1 MEQVFVQTLDEVLVG
16 DAPESAP
23 ASSGTKRSG
32 PDDVAFPTKATH
44 QQTRAYNVAL
54 VLRALYEH
62 SPISRAEVARMSGLT
77 RTTVGDVVGELIGDG
92 LAREVGRGPS
102 TGGKAPILLEL
113 VEDARYVVGLDLGEF
128 VFRGA
133 LVDLRGNVR
142 ETAERKVEGLDGDQA
157 LGVVHALVDELVGR
171 LPGGRSDALLGIG
184 VGTPGIVDAATGTI
198 RWAVNLDWQDLPLG
212 EILRER
218 YDVPVQVA
226 NDSRA
231 AALAIQLFDRPRTE
245 GRTDPD
251 AAPGA
256 TGAHRAT
263 AAPATGTAPAAR
275 PNLVA
280 ITVGRGIGAGVVL
293 AGELFHGDGFGAG
306 EIGHTTVEV
315 DGAECRCGRFG
326 CLETVASSRAIL
338 RRATELATDRP
349 ESELGRRLR
358 ETGELR
364 LDDLAA
370 VLVSGASDAAGA
382 SDAEDVRRIV
392 VSAGRYL
399 GGVIAGVIGVLDVER
414 IVLHGSVAVLGAPW
428 LEAVRDEA
436 RRRSLGLLA
445 KDVDI
450 EIAPPIGDLVVM
462 GASALL
468 LTAELGLTVGAAAR

>member
-1 MEQVFVQTLDEVLVG
+1 MCHEE
-16 DAPESAP
+16 APGSVTSPTKAP
-23 ASSGTKRSG
+23 S
-32 PDDVAFPTKATH
+32 AFPSKATH
-44 QQTRAYNVAL
+44 QQTRAYNAAL

-113 VEDARYVVGLDLGEF
+113 VEDARFVVGLDLGEF

-133 LVDLRGNVR
+133 LVDLRGKVR

-157 LGVVHALVDELVGR
+157 LGIVHELIEELVGR
-171 LPGGRSDALLGIG
+171 LPGGRRDALLGIG

-212 EILRER
+212 EILRDR
-218 YDVPVQVA
+218 YEVPVQVA

-231 AALAIQLFDRPRTE
+231 AALAIQLFDRPRAE
-245 GRTDPD
+245 GRAGDADTAAGPTPG
-251 AAPGA
+251 AAPG
-256 TGAHRAT
+256 
-263 AAPATGTAPAAR
+263 GTAR

-293 AGELFHGDGFGAG
+293 GGELFHGDGFGAG

-338 RRATELATDRP
+338 RSATALAEVRP
-349 ESELGRRLR
+349 ESQLGRRLR

-364 LDDLAA
+364 LEDLAV
-370 VLVSGASDAAGA
+370 VLTSGASYATGAA
-382 SDAEDVRRIV
+382 DTEDVRRIV

-399 GGVIAGVIGVLDVER
+399 GQVIAGVIGVLDVER

-436 RRRSLGLLA
+436 NRRSLGLLA
-445 KDVDI
+445 KAVEI

-468 LTAELGLTVGAAAR
+468 LTAELGLTVGAGR